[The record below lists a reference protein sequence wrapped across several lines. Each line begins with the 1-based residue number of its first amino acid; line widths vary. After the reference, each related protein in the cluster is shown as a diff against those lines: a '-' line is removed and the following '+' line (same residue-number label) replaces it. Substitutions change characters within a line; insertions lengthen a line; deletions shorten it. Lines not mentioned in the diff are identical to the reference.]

1 MAIETKENEKV
12 KESRKSTSKNTK
24 KKTTKKKNKKKMETS
39 KILLVISYTITIV
52 LTILV
57 VIGTFIQLDISN
69 LTQITA
75 LSYGETS
82 CCTVW
87 YYKKAAKENV
97 PKVIASLPQFFQEQ
111 VDVNQLLNQD

>member
-1 MAIETKENEKV
+1 MGIKK
-12 KESRKSTSKNTK
+12 RKRRE
-24 KKTTKKKNKKKMETS
+24 KKKMETS
-39 KILLVISYTITIV
+39 KVLLVVSYTITII
-52 LTILV
+52 LTILIV
-57 VIGTFIQLDISN
+57 VGTFMRLDISN

-97 PKVIASLPQFFQEQ
+97 PKVIAGLPQFFQEK
-111 VDVNQLLNQD
+111 VDVNQLLKD

>member
-1 MAIETKENEKV
+1 MVIETKENKN
-12 KESRKSTSKNTK
+12 KTKTSRKSTSKNTK
-24 KKTTKKKNKKKMETS
+24 KKTTKKRKKMETS
-39 KILLVISYTITIV
+39 KILLLISYTITII

-57 VIGTFIQLDISN
+57 VIGTFMAMDISN

>member
-1 MAIETKENEKV
+1 MGIENK
-12 KESRKSTSKNTK
+12 
-24 KKTTKKKNKKKMETS
+24 KKKMETS
-39 KILLVISYTITIV
+39 KILLLISYTITII

-57 VIGTFIQLDISN
+57 VVGTFMSLDITN

-97 PKVIASLPQFFQEQ
+97 PKVIAGLPQFFQEQ

>member
-1 MAIETKENEKV
+1 MAIENKENENKT
-12 KESRKSTSKNTK
+12 KTSRKSTSKNTK
-24 KKTTKKKNKKKMETS
+24 KKITKKRKKMETS
-39 KILLVISYTITIV
+39 KILLLISYTITII

-57 VIGTFIQLDISN
+57 VIGTFMAMDISN

>member
-1 MAIETKENEKV
+1 MGIELKENENKT
-12 KESRKSTSKNTK
+12 KTSRKSTSKNTK
-24 KKTTKKKNKKKMETS
+24 NKATKKRKKMETS
-39 KILLVISYTITIV
+39 KILLLVSYTITVV

-57 VIGTFIQLDISN
+57 VIGTFMCLDITN

-75 LSYGETS
+75 LSYTETS

-97 PKVIASLPQFFQEQ
+97 PKVIASLPQFFRDQ

>member
-1 MAIETKENEKV
+1 MGIENKE
-12 KESRKSTSKNTK
+12 
-24 KKTTKKKNKKKMETS
+24 KKTKKKMETS
-39 KILLVISYTITIV
+39 KILLLVSYT
-52 LTILV
+52 LTIILTVLV
-57 VIGTFIQLDISN
+57 VVGTFMGLDISN

-97 PKVIASLPQFFQEQ
+97 PKVIAGLPQFFQEQ